1 MQFTEIKMPY
11 SIPSLSY
18 YDQYHHDVSTSS
30 RKMRS
35 GEAYSKH
42 SYRRRSDEESG
53 EGSVEN
59 GGEARS
65 QPLSSSSCASESPMT
80 RLEAA
85 QSATAPRARWVPDP
99 VDALPWIWTP
109 TTSAW
114 STCWTNWPAP
124 SPRGGS
130 RSCESVVRAGGKAL
144 PSPSSSNSWEWPL
157 SSSSSALCCQTK
169 NGSPSTW
176 PTWPGRRRRSARS
189 RCSRRRPSARSA
201 DSCFD
206 GRGGGG
212 GWGVCLSGEKLQRRE
227 GGDDCGG
234 LGGEGGDGRRW
245 VIVECVAPW
254 RRLCIRREGR
264 RVQIFLGLNCP

>member
-1 MQFTEIKMPY
+1 MQFIEIKMPY

-42 SYRRRSDEESG
+42 SYRHRSDEESG

-65 QPLSSSSCASESPMT
+65 RPLSSSSCASESPVT

-114 STCWTNWPAP
+114 STRWTNWPAP
-124 SPRGGS
+124 SPTGGS
-130 RSCESVVRAGGKAL
+130 RCRASVVRAGEKAFSSPWMSF
-144 PSPSSSNSWEWPL
+144 PSKWPLPSSST
-157 SSSSSALCCQTK
+157 ALCC
-169 NGSPSTW
+169 
-176 PTWPGRRRRSARS
+176 
-189 RCSRRRPSARSA
+189 
-201 DSCFD
+201 
-206 GRGGGG
+206 
-212 GWGVCLSGEKLQRRE
+212 
-227 GGDDCGG
+227 
-234 LGGEGGDGRRW
+234 
-245 VIVECVAPW
+245 
-254 RRLCIRREGR
+254 
-264 RVQIFLGLNCP
+264 